1 MKSSGSILSWLFSHL
16 RPYTSKV
23 VIALI
28 ALLVGAMSWLI
39 LGQGIKL
46 VVDQGFVAG
55 DESMLMNSL
64 LLVLLVAFI
73 GSIATYCRFYWMV
86 WLGERVC
93 ADIRKALFSHLV
105 TLSPNFFA
113 ESRTGEVISRFT
125 SDTTLLQSVV
135 GTGVSMALR
144 SFVMF
149 IGALV
154 LMAITST
161 TLTIYVFIAVP
172 VILLPIKLLG
182 KKVRHFAKVSQDDV
196 ANMGTLID
204 ESLHEIHTLQ
214 SYNHEQQS
222 VNEFDASAEQIMRS
236 AAKRI
241 HYRALLIAM
250 IMFIS
255 LSSIFIVAWI
265 GALDVISG
273 SITPGELTAFVFYA
287 VLAGGAIATISEVI
301 GDLQKAAGASER
313 IVELM
318 NTLPDIS
325 LEPLSTDVWREGSV
339 YTENTDEKT
348 GLPLTTPLP
357 TNTLINGFRI
367 NEQALV
373 AQNKPILS
381 LKRICFNYPS
391 VPDKQIIHD
400 VSFDVMSG
408 QKVAIV
414 GHSGAGKSTLFDLLM
429 RFYDI
434 DYGDIYIGDT
444 PQKGISTYD
453 IRRQF
458 ALVPQDAVIFAT
470 TVMDNIRLSAPDA
483 TEEDVIAAAKL
494 AFAHEFILDFVNGYE
509 TQLGERGVK
518 LSGGQKQRI
527 AIARAILA
535 KRPILLLDEATS
547 ALDASSEKYVKQAL
561 DSLMTKTTTLIIAHR
576 LSTVINAD
584 NIIVLEKGK
593 VLAQGKHK
601 DLMDES
607 PVYKEFVELQLSE

>member
-1 MKSSGSILSWLFSHL
+1 LNSSTSILSWLFSHL

-23 VIALI
+23 VFALI
-28 ALLVGAMSWLI
+28 ALVVGAMSWLV
-39 LGQGIKL
+39 LGQGIKV

-55 DESMLMNSL
+55 DESMLLSSL
-64 LLVLLVAFI
+64 LLVLVIAFI
-73 GSIATYCRFYWMV
+73 GSIATYCRFYLMV

-161 TLTIYVFIAVP
+161 TLTLYVFIAVP
-172 VILLPIKLLG
+172 IILLPIKLLG
-182 KKVRHFAKVSQDDV
+182 KKVRYFAKVSQDDV

-214 SYNHEQQS
+214 SYNHEDQS
-222 VNEFDASAEQIMRS
+222 VESFDASAEQIMQS
-236 AAKRI
+236 ASRRI

-255 LSSIFIVAWI
+255 LSSIFIVAWV

-273 SITPGELTAFVFYA
+273 AITPGELTAFVFYA
-287 VLAGGAIATISEVI
+287 VLAGASIATISEVI

-318 NTLPDIS
+318 NTSSDIPIGATFPDATLAPFEHI
-325 LEPLSTDVWREGSV
+325 
-339 YTENTDEKT
+339 EKQA
-348 GLPLTTPLP
+348 L
-357 TNTLINGFRI
+357 NVNIKGFRV

-373 AQNKPILS
+373 DAKKAILTLHNIGFS
-381 LKRICFNYPS
+381 YPS
-391 VPDKQIIHD
+391 VPEKQIIQE
-400 VSFDVMSG
+400 VSFSVMPG

-434 DYGDIYIGDT
+434 DYGEILIGDT
-444 PQKGISTYD
+444 AQKSISTYD

-470 TVMDNIRLSAPDA
+470 TVLDNIRLSNTKA
-483 TEEDVIAAAKL
+483 TKEEVIEAAKL
-494 AFAHEFILDFVNGYE
+494 AFAHEFILDFVDGYE

-593 VLAQGKHK
+593 VIGQGRHAE
-601 DLMDES
+601 LMAAS
-607 PVYKEFVELQLSE
+607 PVYKEFVELQLS